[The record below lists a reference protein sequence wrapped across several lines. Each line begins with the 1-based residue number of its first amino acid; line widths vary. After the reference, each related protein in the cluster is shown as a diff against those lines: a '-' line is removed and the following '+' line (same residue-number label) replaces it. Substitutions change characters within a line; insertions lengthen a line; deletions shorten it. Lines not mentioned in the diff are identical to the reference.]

1 MKLIIVL
8 IMFFIS
14 FFINAQSGDEL
25 LNLINKKVS
34 ESPEQAI
41 QLINKEQNNSD
52 LSNKLKISIQM
63 KLAKSLYNLT
73 EYEKSYDIYFNVK
86 SKAVK
91 LGFELIEAQ
100 ALSGL
105 ARTSHYLGD
114 DQSSLLYYKQAYL
127 KYKGLGEQISIGESL
142 EKISNAYL
150 QLGSYALALEYSLN
164 ALKTYQ
170 LVDSKRSK
178 QHLASLNNLVGGIH
192 WFLKDY
198 IKAIKFYQQAIDI
211 AENEGNL
218 EDLSSYYLNKG
229 EAYIEIEKYILAEE
243 AIDKGVALSKYN
255 KSIIGYMHNLLGKLF
270 LAKGLLDMSLVEYD
284 KALIF
289 AKSQDLINLKVQVLH
304 GKTKVF
310 ISQDNSRALVS
321 ISEALIIAEQL
332 KRPTLI
338 RDSHQ
343 LLYEIYSKQQNFEQA
358 IKHRELY
365 HLIDNQMREKE
376 SQIRLVE
383 LSSSIEIEQ
392 KQHKIESLKKDS
404 ALQSQLMK
412 AERTQRNILLSSTV
426 GSLLLLFAFY
436 RRHHHKKLSIYLQAQ
451 VEAKTKH
458 IKTLSEIGREITSSL
473 EVNNIVNIVYQHI
486 KELFDGEVFSIG
498 IYKQENNTIEFPV
511 TIENNQH
518 LDFFSI
524 LMTESERPAVQCII
538 HRCEVLIGQKSQGHD
553 IPPPNYKISVGI
565 KMSSAA
571 YIPLCIES
579 KIIGCLTIQK
589 QIEGGFSTYQLDMMR
604 TISAYTAIAIDNALS
619 HEALKKVSNT
629 DFLTKLANRR
639 AFIDKAQF
647 QIEICKRNNCALSFA
662 IADIDKF
669 KVFNDTYGHDG
680 GDFVLKEVAN
690 LFKCVLREQDLVAR
704 WGGEEFVF
712 MFPNTSLEDAEKV
725 LEKIRVRLENEHY
738 EFNGQDFSVTST
750 FGVTQVKNN
759 FNIGKLIDIAD
770 SALYEGKKNGRNKV
784 VTKLDDVMLN
794 EIKIAK

>member
-1 MKLIIVL
+1 
-8 IMFFIS
+8 MFFIS

-192 WFLKDY
+192 WFLKAY

-289 AKSQDLINLKVQVLH
+289 AKI
-304 GKTKVF
+304 
-310 ISQDNSRALVS
+310 
-321 ISEALIIAEQL
+321 
-332 KRPTLI
+332 
-338 RDSHQ
+338 
-343 LLYEIYSKQQNFEQA
+343 
-358 IKHRELY
+358 
-365 HLIDNQMREKE
+365 
-376 SQIRLVE
+376 
-383 LSSSIEIEQ
+383 
-392 KQHKIESLKKDS
+392 
-404 ALQSQLMK
+404 
-412 AERTQRNILLSSTV
+412 
-426 GSLLLLFAFY
+426 
-436 RRHHHKKLSIYLQAQ
+436 
-451 VEAKTKH
+451 
-458 IKTLSEIGREITSSL
+458 
-473 EVNNIVNIVYQHI
+473 
-486 KELFDGEVFSIG
+486 
-498 IYKQENNTIEFPV
+498 
-511 TIENNQH
+511 
-518 LDFFSI
+518 
-524 LMTESERPAVQCII
+524 
-538 HRCEVLIGQKSQGHD
+538 
-553 IPPPNYKISVGI
+553 
-565 KMSSAA
+565 
-571 YIPLCIES
+571 
-579 KIIGCLTIQK
+579 
-589 QIEGGFSTYQLDMMR
+589 
-604 TISAYTAIAIDNALS
+604 
-619 HEALKKVSNT
+619 
-629 DFLTKLANRR
+629 
-639 AFIDKAQF
+639 
-647 QIEICKRNNCALSFA
+647 
-662 IADIDKF
+662 
-669 KVFNDTYGHDG
+669 
-680 GDFVLKEVAN
+680 
-690 LFKCVLREQDLVAR
+690 
-704 WGGEEFVF
+704 
-712 MFPNTSLEDAEKV
+712 
-725 LEKIRVRLENEHY
+725 
-738 EFNGQDFSVTST
+738 
-750 FGVTQVKNN
+750 
-759 FNIGKLIDIAD
+759 
-770 SALYEGKKNGRNKV
+770 
-784 VTKLDDVMLN
+784 
-794 EIKIAK
+794 

>member
-1 MKLIIVL
+1 
-8 IMFFIS
+8 MFFIS